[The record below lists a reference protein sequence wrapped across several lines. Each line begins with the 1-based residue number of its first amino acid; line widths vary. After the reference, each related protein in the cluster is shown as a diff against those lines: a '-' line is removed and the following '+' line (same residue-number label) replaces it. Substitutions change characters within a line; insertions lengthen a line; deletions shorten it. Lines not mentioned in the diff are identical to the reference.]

1 MLDIQQ
7 CSRAMVEF
15 EREVNSE
22 ANQYHEK
29 AAVKGWSNGIIS
41 EKPNKNEIKQPIE
54 TEERTINTINNLI
67 NKKTNKLIN

>member
-7 CSRAMVEF
+7 CSKAMVEF

-29 AAVKGWSNGIIS
+29 AAGKRL
-41 EKPNKNEIKQPIE
+41 KQWHNIG
-54 TEERTINTINNLI
+54 
-67 NKKTNKLIN
+67 KAKQK